1 MSFQTITAAMVL
13 VTNVHGVESEDAIF
27 VVRDPLGLQRRI
39 SSEFD
44 IFDPFAN
51 RVRARV
57 LPPLGRTTHL
67 VIRTSRGRASA
78 ESRR

>member
-1 MSFQTITAAMVL
+1 MVL
-13 VTNVHGVESEDAIF
+13 VTNVHGVESEDAIV
-27 VVRDPLGLQRRI
+27 VVRDLLGLQQRI

-44 IFDPFAN
+44 ISDPFAN

-67 VIRTSRGRASA
+67 VIRASRGRASA